1 MKPLPH
7 KPLISVVVPSFNQGR
22 FIRDTIDSC
31 LRQDYR
37 PLEIIVMDGG
47 SKDET
52 VEVLK
57 SYGDCPELRWVSEP
71 DKGVADA
78 VNKGMAL
85 ARGDICAIQSSDDA
99 YVPGAFAAAVA
110 SFRAYPDAALVYAD
124 TIKVNGEGAELSRF
138 RTGPFSITNFLSKRT
153 VVLQP
158 AAFFRRE
165 AFEAVGGWSLDYFN
179 ADTECWLRMITRYPA
194 LKVDAFWSTRRM
206 HEAQRDKNGAKI
218 LSDYR
223 RMMEEHAT
231 IKRGPSYWRRAAACG
246 VLRHSMRYGPGLGAD
261 EKRRL
266 LWRAVRTWPPVL
278 LDAEVAGLVCPWYLG
293 IRRRFMRLTGRTA

>member
-31 LRQDYR
+31 FRQDYR

-57 SYGDCPELRWVSEP
+57 SYGDCPELRWVSET

-99 YVPGAFAAAVA
+99 YLPGTFSAAAA
-110 SFRAYPDAALVYAD
+110 SFREHPDAALVYAD

-165 AFEAVGGWSLDYFN
+165 AFEAVGGWSLEYFI
-179 ADTECWLRMITRYPA
+179 ADTECWLRMISRFPA
-194 LKVDAFWSTRRM
+194 RKIDAFWSIRRM
-206 HEAQRDKNGAKI
+206 HEAQRDRNGARI
-218 LSDYR
+218 MNDYR
-223 RMMEEHAT
+223 RMTMNHEVLIGKPA
-231 IKRGPSYWRRAAACG
+231 SWQRAARCG
-246 VLRHSMRYGPGLGAD
+246 LLRHALRYDAGLNAK
-261 EKRRL
+261 ERKRM
-266 LWRAVRTWPPVL
+266 LWRAAWAWPPVL
-278 LDAEVAGLVCPWYLG
+278 LDPEVGGQLIPWYLG
-293 IRRRFMRLTGRTA
+293 IQARWFRMTGRVE